1 MPKETLPNQLQK
13 SDPLRHSSSEASQP
27 IVLPKGELF
36 AKFRILTPAEVEK
49 LGLTKKKK
57 IQEQKDKTAVLTEQA
72 KEILGKDMLGPEAVN
87 ATFGFS
93 PEAIPPIP
101 FSIEDLERAKEL
113 NQFLILRVDKTA
125 DGTPLDIHKM
135 HGLIQPEFT
144 AKNQGK
150 ILNSYEESSS
160 WYKNEDFLRD
170 IPRAS
175 WALVSKDVIPNSLN
189 IDFLQQTEIMANYLK
204 TDVFKDRELPEAYK
218 EAIEEFETKKAGIQ
232 AILANNWQ
240 EAAKQL
246 SELKINQLT
255 RQLPVEAMYDFLM
268 YFKNNSV
275 RLLESKYTWTL
286 RRASGGRLVNFGRA
300 AADGANVSIWAPDGT
315 NGNLGGAFSRSH

>member
-113 NQFLILRVDKTA
+113 NQFLDSQRVYILEIDEETA
-125 DGTPLDIHKM
+125 EFYAKIYWDLKKKGNPIPTNDM
-135 HGLIQPEFT
+135 WVAASAMRHGLSLFT
-144 AKNQGK
+144 YDEHFNNINGL
-150 ILNSYEESSS
+150 ILQ
-160 WYKNEDFLRD
+160 
-170 IPRAS
+170 
-175 WALVSKDVIPNSLN
+175 N
-189 IDFLQQTEIMANYLK
+189 IIF
-204 TDVFKDRELPEAYK
+204 
-218 EAIEEFETKKAGIQ
+218 
-232 AILANNWQ
+232 
-240 EAAKQL
+240 
-246 SELKINQLT
+246 
-255 RQLPVEAMYDFLM
+255 
-268 YFKNNSV
+268 
-275 RLLESKYTWTL
+275 
-286 RRASGGRLVNFGRA
+286 
-300 AADGANVSIWAPDGT
+300 
-315 NGNLGGAFSRSH
+315 